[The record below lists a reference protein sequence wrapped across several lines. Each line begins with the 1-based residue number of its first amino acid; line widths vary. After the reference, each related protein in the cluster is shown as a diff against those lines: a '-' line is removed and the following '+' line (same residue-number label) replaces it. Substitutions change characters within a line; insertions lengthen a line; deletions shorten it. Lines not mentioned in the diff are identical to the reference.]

1 LAIWIAAARHLG
13 RARSPVSSRASSW
26 ADCSTHRDAY
36 QRFARDRAWSAPA
49 PRTALHRVAVVG
61 LQHNPIIPAHYARKR
76 AQGTAKMNARGD

>member
-1 LAIWIAAARHLG
+1 VGGLLG
-13 RARSPVSSRASSW
+13 RIAMRISG
-26 ADCSTHRDAY
+26 
-36 QRFARDRAWSAPA
+36 FARDRAWSASA